1 MAELG
6 CLSIST
12 TVFVSRRRGRAQRE
26 EESGW
31 NLQGLAG
38 CTASSLDARDR
49 ERNGVGGLV
58 ILWGKSQVFSQKTK
72 RDK

>member
-12 TVFVSRRRGRAQRE
+12 TVFVSRRAQRE

>member
-26 EESGW
+26 EESRW
-31 NLQGLAG
+31 DLQGLAG

-49 ERNGVGGLV
+49 EWEWSTRTGDFVG
-58 ILWGKSQVFSQKTK
+58 QVTSV
-72 RDK
+72 